1 MLEFRRMEEKDLDEV
16 MQIEQS
22 SFSVPW
28 TRQDFKQSIE
38 KPTAIYMVAVEN
50 LQIKGYCGL
59 WGVVDEGQ
67 INNVAVSQQE
77 RGQNI
82 GTRLLE
88 ALFEEGNQAGLN
100 AYTLEVRVGNVP
112 AIALYKKV
120 GFEEAGIRKNYY
132 TSPRE
137 DALIMWKYMKRHE
150 E

>member
-1 MLEFRRMEEKDLDEV
+1 MLEFRRMKPEDLDEV
-16 MQIEQS
+16 MLIEQS

-28 TRQDFKQSIE
+28 TRQDFIE
-38 KPTAIYMVAVEN
+38 SMDKPTAIYMVAV
-50 LQIKGYCGL
+50 LQKKVVGYCGL

-67 INNVAVSQQE
+67 INNVAVSKDY

-88 ALFEEGNQAGLN
+88 ALFEEGAKADLH
-100 AYTLEVRVGNVP
+100 AYTLEVRVGNTP

-132 TSPRE
+132 TAPKE
-137 DALIMWKYMKRHE
+137 DALIMWKYMNR
-150 E
+150 